1 MMRTSSPRLTSLV
14 LPACLLAFIAGC
26 GDSAQ
31 PTDPSASGSGH
42 SAAADGTGAGQ
53 DGGAAVAEMQTL
65 FESEATVS
73 DPKLKDNLERR
84 NAATDGWPSE
94 LLHDHAK
101 HQMKDFFKVVLDL
114 DKPTKKLQPFL
125 ADDFSGTH
133 ALRPGDLEDAYA
145 DNQMSV
151 KRPAALASTM
161 LSADDFAKQIENFR
175 APFAGSDKTHA
186 DLKIVSV
193 DRVDDLLFSTKLLV
207 QSHGR
212 RDGAALQTNVE
223 WRVHWRGK
231 PEDEHPLIRSIEVLH
246 YEEFSAPQALFA
258 DLTGHVFGEH
268 PFMLEEFQR
277 GAGELYRQKD
287 RLTGNSY
294 MGWQGIAVGDIN
306 NDGLEDLY
314 VCQPGG
320 LPNRLFLKQA
330 DGSTREVAAEWG
342 VAFMDN
348 SRAALLL
355 DFDNDGNL
363 DLAISMGPNVA
374 VLYNNGRQFGH
385 FTPLTCPGTAFV
397 HSITATDIDGDGDLE
412 IYACRYNRHSEAG
425 SLGGGLPVPYHDA
438 NNGGR
443 NILFLNEGRNNP
455 ASPGKFRD
463 ATVEFGLDRNNLKFS
478 LAAIWEDFDNDGD
491 TDLYVTNDFGRNNY
505 YRNEGGRFEDVADEV
520 GLGELAA
527 SMGASAA
534 DFDQDG
540 DVDIYLSNMFSS
552 AGLRIVTQDDK
563 FMTEDRDRTG
573 DFISHAR
580 GNFLLENTGD
590 GKFKDI
596 TDDAGVSLG
605 RWTWGARFVDFNND
619 GFDDLYVPNGFI
631 TGPDT
636 GDL

>member
-1 MMRTSSPRLTSLV
+1 MMRTSSPHLAALF
-14 LPACLLAFIAGC
+14 LPILALFASC
-26 GDSAQ
+26 GDPAEPS
-31 PTDPSASGSGH
+31 DPGATGNGEE
-42 SAAADGTGAGQ
+42 AAANEPEVKALFEHQ
-53 DGGAAVAEMQTL
+53 EAAVTDEI
-65 FESEATVS
+65 V
-73 DPKLKDNLERR
+73 KDNLDRR
-84 NAATDGWPSE
+84 SAVTDGWPSE
-94 LLHDHAK
+94 QLHDHAK
-101 HQMKDFFKVVLDL
+101 HQLKDFFKGVLKL
-114 DKPTKKLQPFL
+114 DKSPSKLESFL
-125 ADDFSGTH
+125 AKDFSGTH
-133 ALRPGDLEDAYA
+133 ELRPAKLETVFS
-145 DNQMSV
+145 DNEMSV
-151 KRPAALASTM
+151 KRATELSESVLAA
-161 LSADDFAKQIENFR
+161 ADFGKQIDSFR
-175 APFAGSDKTHA
+175 QPFEGADHLKA

-193 DRVDDLLFSTKLLV
+193 DRVDDETFSTKVLI

-212 RDGAALQTNVE
+212 RNGAAVQTNVE
-223 WRVHWRGK
+223 WRVHWCGL
-231 PEDEHPLIRSIEVLH
+231 PEDEHPLMRSIDVLH
-246 YEEFSAPQALFA
+246 YEEFTAPQALFA
-258 DLTGHVFGEH
+258 DHTGHVFGEH
-268 PFMLEEFQR
+268 DFMQGEFLR
-277 GAGELYRQKD
+277 GAGELYRHKD
-287 RLTGNSY
+287 RLAGNSY
-294 MGWQGIAVGDIN
+294 MGWQGLAVGDVN

-330 DGSTREVAAEWG
+330 DGSTKEAGAQWNVN
-342 VAFMDN
+342 FMDN
-348 SRAALLL
+348 SRGALLL

-363 DLAISMGPNVA
+363 DIAISMGPNVA
-374 VLYNNGRQFGH
+374 VLYNNGKRFGH
-385 FTPLTCPGTAFV
+385 FTPLSCPGSAFV
-397 HSITATDIDGDGDLE
+397 HSLTATDVDGDGDLE

-463 ATVEFGLDRNNLKFS
+463 ATIELGLDRNNLKFS

-491 TDLYVTNDFGRNNY
+491 VDLYVTNDFGRNNY
-505 YRNEGGRFEDVADEV
+505 YRNEGGRFTDVADEI

-534 DFDQDG
+534 DYDQDG

-563 FMTEDRDRTG
+563 FMKDERNRSA

-580 GNFLLENTGD
+580 GNFLLENNGD
-590 GKFKDI
+590 GTFKDV

>member
-1 MMRTSSPRLTSLV
+1 MMRPSSPHLAGAV
-14 LPACLLAFIAGC
+14 LPAILLALVAGC
-26 GDSAQ
+26 GDSAKEA
-31 PTDPSASGSGH
+31 DPNSSGSQTNGGSQTH
-42 SAAADGTGAGQ
+42 GE
-53 DGGAAVAEMQTL
+53 DGGENAAEVQAL
-65 FESEATVS
+65 FESQEAA
-73 DPKLKDNLERR
+73 LGAELQDNLERR

-94 LLHDHAK
+94 QLHDHAK
-101 HQMKDFFKVVLDL
+101 HQLKDFFYAVLKLEKDVAAV
-114 DKPTKKLQPFL
+114 DKFL

-133 ALRPGDLEDAYA
+133 ALRPAGLKDVYA
-145 DNQMSV
+145 DNEMTV
-151 KRPAALASTM
+151 KRPEQLSTAQVAA
-161 LSADDFAKQIENFR
+161 ADFHREIEAFR
-175 APFAGSDKTHA
+175 EPFAGSDKVKA

-193 DRVDDLLFSTKLLV
+193 DRVDDQLFSTKVLV

-212 RDGAALQTNVE
+212 RAGAALQTNVE
-223 WRVHWRGK
+223 WRVHWRGL
-231 PEDEHPLIRSIEVLH
+231 PDDEHPLMRSIEVLS
-246 YEEFSAPQALFA
+246 YEEFAAPQALFA

-268 PFMLEEFQR
+268 AFMREEFQR

-294 MGWQGIAVGDIN
+294 MGWQGLAVGDVN

-330 DGSTREVAAEWG
+330 DGSTREAAAKWN

-348 SRAALLL
+348 SRSALLL

-363 DLAISMGPNVA
+363 DLAVSMGPNVA
-374 VLYNNGRQFGH
+374 VLYNNGQRFGK
-385 FTPLTCPGTAFV
+385 FTPLSCPGSAFV
-397 HSITATDIDGDGDLE
+397 HSLSATDIDNDGDLE

-463 ATVEFGLDRNNLKFS
+463 ATVELGLDRNNLKFS

-505 YRNEGGRFEDVADEV
+505 YRNEGGIFKDVADEV

-563 FMTEDRDRTG
+563 FMTDERDRTG

-590 GKFKDI
+590 GKFKDV